1 MKTLALLIAATTIG
15 TNAYAS
21 RLIYPEN
28 ISVSKT
34 AKSIDLASVLES
46 TDSRVDDQDLRL
58 IDTKESLL
66 ATHYTYQQMFQGLD
80 VEGGQYS
87 VSIEADGSVQKV
99 YDATVTPPVNKKM
112 LMSMP
117 LLTEEKALR
126 QAWDTLGVTGSL
138 IKLPKVTLK
147 FSHDLNLVYIV
158 SLPVSEPF
166 GYHRVV
172 VNANDGVVVSTSDE
186 ALPRYKNQKSAAVER
201 RSLVL
206 TSLNEAINEI
216 EAKQIEKFLAL
227 PLSMVNGTAKVF
239 DPNPVIVL
247 SRTDLKDASPAGDF
261 DKAYSVQAL
270 NEIGMSNGVY
280 TLTGAK
286 VTIADF
292 EFPDTAPTTTKDG
305 NWNFERGDEGFN
317 DAMTYLHIDRSIRY
331 LESLG
336 YTSNKKIFTQSISV
350 DADGMNGDDNSH
362 YIPSA
367 KQLAFGHGGVDD
379 NEDTDVILHELG
391 HAIHFHINP
400 LWDGGDTGAMGEG
413 FGDYWAASYSL
424 SRPHGMDTHPEWAF
438 KWDGHNEFWPGRALN
453 IQYDYSPARTY
464 GAHQMLTANGPYSD
478 EVWSAPLYKA
488 YLDLRAKN
496 VSRDDIDKIIIE
508 SHFGLGSGLR
518 MPQMAQAIVNTAKKL
533 FPGKG
538 YDAIYLKQFKA
549 QKIL

>member
-1 MKTLALLIAATTIG
+1 LKNLAFLIAAIAMG

-28 ISVSKT
+28 LRISKT
-34 AKSIDLASVLES
+34 NKSLDLTSVLDS
-46 TDSRVDDQDLRL
+46 TQAHLDAQDLRL
-58 IDTKESLL
+58 IDLKESLL
-66 ATHYTYQQMFQGLD
+66 GTHYTYQQTYQGLD
-80 VEGGQYS
+80 VEGGQLS
-87 VSIEADGSVQKV
+87 LSIEENGTVQKI
-99 YDATVTPPVNKKM
+99 YDATVTPPVNKKLM
-112 LMSMP
+112 MSMP
-117 LLTEEKALR
+117 LVTQEKALR
-126 QAWDTLGVTGSL
+126 LAWDKVEVTGSL
-138 IKLPKVTLK
+138 IRLPKVTLK
-147 FSHDLNLVYIV
+147 FNHDLSLVYVV
-158 SLPVSEPF
+158 SIPVSEPF

-172 VNANDGVVVSTSDE
+172 VNANTGLILSTSDE
-186 ALPRYKNQKSAAVER
+186 ALPRYKNENAVLLPR
-201 RSLVL
+201 RSFVA
-206 TSLNEAINEI
+206 TSLTTAMNEFES
-216 EAKQIEKFLAL
+216 KQIEKLFSFS
-227 PLSMVNGTAKVF
+227 LSAVNGTAKVF

-247 SRTDLKDASPAGDF
+247 SRTDLKDTSAAGDF
-261 DKAYSVQAL
+261 EKAYSIQPL
-270 NEIGMSNGVY
+270 NEISMNNGIY
-280 TLTGAK
+280 SLEGAK

-292 EFPDTAPTTTKDG
+292 EYPDTAPTTTKDG
-305 NWNFERGDEGFN
+305 VWHFERGDEGFN
-317 DAMTYLHIDRSIRY
+317 DAMTYVHIDRSIRY

-336 YTSNKKIFTQSISV
+336 YTSSKKIFPSSISV

-362 YIPSA
+362 YIPSS
-367 KQLAFGHGGVDD
+367 KQLAFGHGGIDD

-424 SRPHGMDTHPEWAF
+424 TRPHGMDIHPEWAF

-453 IQYDYSPARTY
+453 ITYAYSPARTY

-488 YLDLRAKN
+488 FLELRAKN
-496 VSRDDIDKIIIE
+496 VSRDDIDKMIIE
-508 SHFGLGSGLR
+508 AHFGLGSGLR